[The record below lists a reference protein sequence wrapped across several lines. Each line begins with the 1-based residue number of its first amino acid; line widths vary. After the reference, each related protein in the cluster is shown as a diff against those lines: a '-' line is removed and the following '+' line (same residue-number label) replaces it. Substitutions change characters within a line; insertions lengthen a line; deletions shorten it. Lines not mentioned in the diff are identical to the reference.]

1 MHISEC
7 KDEHHAECTVF
18 VKWTGLI
25 DRLWGWAANRGG
37 RNSVGFVAP
46 SWKHWAETRRQ
57 RWEHYSK
64 EELNLGVLSVH
75 LSVWWD
81 NDELFKSEN
90 SPGIFLQTPL
100 SLSVIA
106 VNDMKWQTSGMFR
119 PFVEV
124 NLVGPQLTEKK
135 RKFTT
140 KSKNNSWT
148 AKYNEAFQ
156 LWVKTTLICK
166 CYSI

>member
-1 MHISEC
+1 M
-7 KDEHHAECTVF
+7 
-18 VKWTGLI
+18 I
-25 DRLWGWAANRGG
+25 DRLRGWAADRGVS
-37 RNSVGFVAP
+37 NSVGFVAS
-46 SWKHWAETRRQ
+46 SWKHWTETQCQ
-57 RWEHYSK
+57 RWEHYRK
-64 EELNLGVLSVH
+64 EEMHFLICAFKCLVRCWFNRVNTPWH
-75 LSVWWD
+75 L
-81 NDELFKSEN
+81 FTN
-90 SPGIFLQTPL
+90 SFSL

-140 KSKNNSWT
+140 KSKNNCWT

-156 LWVKTTLICK
+156 LWVKTTLFCK